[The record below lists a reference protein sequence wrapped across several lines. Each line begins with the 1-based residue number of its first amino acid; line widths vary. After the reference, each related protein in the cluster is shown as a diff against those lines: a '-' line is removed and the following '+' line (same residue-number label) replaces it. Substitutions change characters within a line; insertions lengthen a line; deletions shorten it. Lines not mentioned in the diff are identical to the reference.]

1 MTIDSL
7 WEELIFEV
15 GTIVNSNNSQS
26 KKFII
31 GSGNRK
37 APILFIG
44 DDPNLYINEKLS
56 VSPGSSGEFLM
67 KLCDTSEIFPDL
79 YYVTTLTKT
88 ELKYREYFEKDQL
101 HLKDLLDMQIAL
113 INPKIIVALGDR
125 VANVLLNRE
134 INFQDERGKIIDFA
148 GDMKLLI
155 TFEPGFAKQ
164 SRENLGKKSQV
175 AIDFWNDLKQISYY
189 INNL

>member
-15 GTIVNSNNSQS
+15 GTIVNSNNNQS

-44 DDPNLYINEKLS
+44 DDPNLYTNEKLS

-101 HLKDLLDMQIAL
+101 YLKDLLDMQIAL

-134 INFQDERGKIIDFA
+134 INFQEERGKIIDFA
-148 GDMKLLI
+148 GDMKLLT

-164 SRENLGKKSQV
+164 SRENSGKKSQV
-175 AIDFWNDLKQISYY
+175 AIDFWNDLRQISNY
-189 INNL
+189 INSL